1 MRKTVNLTSPIL
13 QTLKAGFKNQILSIF
28 ATCVAITAVTT
39 TSKAQCPGAA
49 LTFNSGTPSSVTTT
63 TSTMGISNTFTME
76 FWVKPSKI
84 IATGRV
90 QNNGLYDY
98 TGITEQNYAVFPFHG
113 GAYPTH
119 AGAGVSVGTNGI
131 IVFEH
136 DDNYIPPILV
146 YYTSISSTNWTHIAI
161 VYINKKPHLYINGT
175 FIKSGLTSNITNVHP
190 SAILSSQSYG
200 PFSGSIDEFKIWS
213 DSMSASTVSAWYN
226 KLSTAGHPKS
236 SSLFLDWKLN
246 DGSGTTASDAS
257 GNGYNGTLNNS
268 PTWIS
273 PGIGLTDNVKPT
285 ITCVSNQTRNYN
297 NTGGTYLVSGTEF
310 NPTFSDNCSG
320 ASISNNYNNSATL
333 AGAVFNAGVTNV
345 KWYVT
350 DASGNKDSCTFS
362 ITVNTNCALTPTLS
376 NVYTGNKTIS
386 TQAELDAFYN
396 TANNQ
401 KYTKIIGSL
410 TLDGGST
417 SDPITNLCN
426 LSALTEITGNLTITN
441 FNHNDNPTDLYNLGE
456 LVTLGCN
463 LNVNNNPKLIVI
475 NFLKLKNIG
484 CSVYFKDNINAL
496 SIILDKLETIK
507 GDQLVIKNNSNVGK
521 IYFSRSAASFSF
533 IGKGSRIEIADNG
546 TNNAN
551 ALVIDMKKVTS
562 VGILIFHNNDNSTV
576 TNFDNI
582 FTGLTAVNGPLT
594 VTNNNYLNKCCIVA
608 SATVTGLRTISGNTG
623 NCSNISAVTA
633 DCGSL
638 HKRSTS
644 QTKSEIESVN
654 VYPNPSTG
662 LFTINLYNSQN
673 TPVNITLTDL
683 MGRVLYT
690 KEINFTGAYNHSI
703 DGQFGSGQYLLKVE
717 INNQIQVKH
726 LTVL

>member
-1 MRKTVNLTSPIL
+1 MS
-13 QTLKAGFKNQILSIF
+13 
-28 ATCVAITAVTT
+28 
-39 TSKAQCPGAA
+39 
-49 LTFNSGTPSSVTTT
+49 
-63 TSTMGISNTFTME
+63 
-76 FWVKPSKI
+76 
-84 IATGRV
+84 

-98 TGITEQNYAVFPFHG
+98 TGITGQNFAVFPFHG

-131 IVFEH
+131 AVFEH
-136 DDNYIPPILV
+136 DDNYIPPLLV
-146 YYTSISSTNWTHIAI
+146 HYTSISSTNWTHITI

-190 SAILSSQSYG
+190 SAIVASNSYG

-213 DSMSASTVSAWYN
+213 DSMSSGTVATWYN
-226 KLSTAGHPKS
+226 QLSMSSHPKLSK
-236 SSLFLDWKLN
+236 LFLHWNLN
-246 DGSGTTASDAS
+246 EGTGTNVADAS
-257 GNGYNGTLNNS
+257 GNGNNGTVNGS
-268 PTWIS
+268 PSWIS
-273 PGIGLTDNVKPT
+273 PGVGLTDNIKPT

-297 NTGGTYLVSGTEF
+297 YSGGAYYVTTNEF
-310 NPTFSDNCSG
+310 DPTFSDNCIG
-320 ASISNNYNNSATL
+320 ATITNNYNNGTSL
-333 AGAVFNAGVTNV
+333 NGVLFNSGTTYV
-345 KWYVT
+345 KWIVT
-350 DASGNKDSCTFS
+350 DGSSNKDSCTFS

-426 LSALTEITGNLTITN
+426 LSALTEITTNLTITN
-441 FNHNDNPTDLYNLGE
+441 FNNNSNPTDLYNLGE

-546 TNNAN
+546 TNNVN

-582 FTGLTAVNGPLT
+582 FTGLTSVNGPLT
-594 VTNNNYLNKCCIVA
+594 VTNNNYLNKCCIAA

-623 NCSNISAVTA
+623 NCANISAVIA

-638 HKRSTS
+638 HKRSNS
-644 QTKSEIESVN
+644 QSKSDIESVN

-690 KEINFTGAYNHSI
+690 KEINFTGIYTYSI
-703 DGQFGSGQYLLKVE
+703 DAQFGSGQYLLKVE